1 MTAPK
6 EVNINNLNT
15 LEIIWHL
22 IYRHRVILLIT
33 SNVVTLLLWFMQQ
46 APTIVEN
53 ITR

>member
-1 MTAPK
+1 MTSPK
-6 EVNINNLNT
+6 AADINNLNT

-22 IYRHRVILLIT
+22 VYRHRVILLIT

-46 APTIVEN
+46 APTIVDN